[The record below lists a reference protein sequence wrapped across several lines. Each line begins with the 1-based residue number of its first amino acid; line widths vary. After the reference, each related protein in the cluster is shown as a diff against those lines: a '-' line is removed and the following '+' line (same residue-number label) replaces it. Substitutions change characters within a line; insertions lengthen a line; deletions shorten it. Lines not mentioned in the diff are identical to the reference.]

1 MRRGSHSPAGWCIR
15 AVASDNQVTTNRKD
29 REIWNKL
36 FSNVP
41 PEWRTAPPSQAMVEC
56 REFVAR
62 EHARSVLD
70 VGCGVGR
77 WSIFFGKAGLTVK
90 GSDFAENGVKYAT
103 EWAREEDVDVEFTCC
118 PITQIPFP
126 GEEFDAVVAAM
137 VLDNLSREEMKLAIR
152 CIDSSLKAGGVV
164 FALFNPKLSEDE
176 LEKLSRTDN
185 PTKGVTLILYDDDE
199 LREAF
204 VGFEV
209 MDLRRYEMGTRGLYL
224 RKLTRQ
230 RTRA

>member
-1 MRRGSHSPAGWCIR
+1 
-15 AVASDNQVTTNRKD
+15 
-29 REIWNKL
+29 
-36 FSNVP
+36 
-41 PEWRTAPPSQAMVEC
+41 MVEC

-77 WSIFFGKAGLTVK
+77 WSIVLGKAGLTVK
-90 GSDFAENGVKYAT
+90 GSE
-103 EWAREEDVDVEFTCC
+103 
-118 PITQIPFP
+118 
-126 GEEFDAVVAAM
+126 
-137 VLDNLSREEMKLAIR
+137 
-152 CIDSSLKAGGVV
+152 
-164 FALFNPKLSEDE
+164 
-176 LEKLSRTDN
+176 EKLSRTDN

-209 MDLRRYEMGTRGLYL
+209 IDLRRYEMGTRGLYL

-230 RTRA
+230 RTRAST